1 MLYTIN
7 YASIGSDN
15 LDSINR
21 VCPKNSPILFYEDG
35 VLACKGNTIL
45 AGKMK
50 ALLAEHPVY
59 ALLEDVK
66 ARGIEPLVEGI
77 KTIDY
82 SGFVELVESHD
93 VVPWLRN

>member
-15 LDSINR
+15 LDSMSR

-35 VLACKGNTIL
+35 VLACKANTVM

-59 ALLEDVK
+59 ALIEDVK
-66 ARGIEPLVEGI
+66 ARGIEPLVEGV

-82 SGFVELVESHD
+82 GGFVELVESHD

>member
-1 MLYTIN
+1 M
-7 YASIGSDN
+7 
-15 LDSINR
+15 DSMSR

-35 VLACKGNTIL
+35 VLACKANTAL
-45 AGKMK
+45 AGKIQE
-50 ALLAEHPVY
+50 LLADHTVY
-59 ALLEDVK
+59 ALIEDMK
-66 ARGIEPLVEGI
+66 ARGIGALVEGV